1 MKTGQQKK
9 KKSQQWKEGQKKK
22 KKQSPKDLWDTNM
35 STVVLPK
42 GQERGKKG
50 KKNRKNNSKKL
61 PNFDEI

>member
-9 KKSQQWKEGQKKK
+9 KKSQEWKEGQKK